1 MKAGAGGDDGGVGV
15 LVAVVKSRMVVLVVR
30 PAKRGAC
37 SHGRG
42 VNGGGEVAEVG
53 ERHERCHG
61 NAVVDPGQ
69 GGLIHGVIHV
79 SKYQVSLSAGDWAS
93 YAQAVSEQSAVKPF
107 FGPGRDLVFI
117 GFFLYLQNSSHLV
130 SSAVAVTFLV

>member
-1 MKAGAGGDDGGVGV
+1 MKAGAGGDNGGGRGVGGSGEEQNGGVSGQTG
-15 LVAVVKSRMVVLVVR
+15 K
-30 PAKRGAC
+30 KRGAC

-93 YAQAVSEQSAVKPF
+93 YAQAVSEQRTVKPF
-107 FGPGRDLVFI
+107 FGPGLVFI

-130 SSAVAVTFLV
+130 SSVVG

>member
-93 YAQAVSEQSAVKPF
+93 YAQAVSEQRTVKPF
-107 FGPGRDLVFI
+107 FGPGLVFI

-130 SSAVAVTFLV
+130 FSVVVVTFLA

>member
-107 FGPGRDLVFI
+107 FGPGRHLVFI

>member
-1 MKAGAGGDDGGVGV
+1 MVGAGV

-93 YAQAVSEQSAVKPF
+93 YAQAVSEQRTVKPF
-107 FGPGRDLVFI
+107 FGPGLVFI

-130 SSAVAVTFLV
+130 SSVVVEHFLCEFW

>member
-1 MKAGAGGDDGGVGV
+1 MVGAGV
-15 LVAVVKSRMVVLVVR
+15 LVAVVKSRVVVLVVR

-61 NAVVDPGQ
+61 NAGRGTVSS
-69 GGLIHGVIHV
+69 IHV

-93 YAQAVSEQSAVKPF
+93 CAQAVSVQ
-107 FGPGRDLVFI
+107 
-117 GFFLYLQNSSHLV
+117 
-130 SSAVAVTFLV
+130 